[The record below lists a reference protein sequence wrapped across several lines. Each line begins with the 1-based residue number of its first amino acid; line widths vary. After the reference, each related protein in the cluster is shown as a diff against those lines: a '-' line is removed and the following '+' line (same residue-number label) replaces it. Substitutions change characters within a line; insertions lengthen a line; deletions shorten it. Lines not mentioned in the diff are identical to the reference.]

1 MNTDLQ
7 RIHKI
12 IQNSCRESG
21 IIYTEQKRSPKGAE
35 EMKMKTIETKSGEIF
50 EIWESRKEALKDIV
64 DNIMWFDDTG
74 VWDSDSTLYI
84 AYKDGTCFYVD
95 DCGNREG
102 KFKKT
107 GIVSIIYSNA
117 CTTAVYGEYEIY
129 NIDDVDE
136 KYSEENDSEEKFW
149 NVA

>member
-21 IIYTEQKRSPKGAE
+21 IIYTEQKRSPKGTE
-35 EMKMKTIETKSGEIF
+35 EIKMKTIETKGGEIF
-50 EIWESRKEALKDIV
+50 EIWESRKEAIKDVVEI
-64 DNIMWFDDTG
+64 IMWADNLEY
-74 VWDSDSTLYI
+74 WDCNDTLYI
-84 AYKDGTCFYVD
+84 SYNDGTCYYID
-95 DCGNREG
+95 DCGIREG

-107 GIVSIIYSNA
+107 GIKSIIYSNA
-117 CTTAVYGEYEIY
+117 STTAVYGEYEIY
-129 NIDDVDE
+129 NIDNVDE

>member
-1 MNTDLQ
+1 
-7 RIHKI
+7 
-12 IQNSCRESG
+12 
-21 IIYTEQKRSPKGAE
+21 
-35 EMKMKTIETKSGEIF
+35 MKTIITKGGQYF
-50 EIWESRKEALKDIV
+50 EIRESRKEALKDV
-64 DNIMWFDDTG
+64 VENIIWNNDTG
-74 VWDSDSTLYI
+74 WWDSDSTLYI
-84 AYKDGTCFYVD
+84 GYNDGTFFYVD

-107 GIVSIIYSNA
+107 GITSIISSNA

-136 KYSEENDSEEKFW
+136 KYSPENDSEEKIW

>member
-1 MNTDLQ
+1 
-7 RIHKI
+7 
-12 IQNSCRESG
+12 
-21 IIYTEQKRSPKGAE
+21 
-35 EMKMKTIETKSGEIF
+35 MKTIVTKGGQYF
-50 EIWESRKEALKDIV
+50 EIWESRKEALKDV
-64 DNIMWFDDTG
+64 VENIMWLDDTEY
-74 VWDSDSTLYI
+74 WDSDSTLYI
-84 AYKDGTCFYVD
+84 GYKDGTYFYVD

-107 GIVSIIYSNA
+107 GITSIIFSNA

-136 KYSEENDSEEKFW
+136 KYSPENDSEEKIW